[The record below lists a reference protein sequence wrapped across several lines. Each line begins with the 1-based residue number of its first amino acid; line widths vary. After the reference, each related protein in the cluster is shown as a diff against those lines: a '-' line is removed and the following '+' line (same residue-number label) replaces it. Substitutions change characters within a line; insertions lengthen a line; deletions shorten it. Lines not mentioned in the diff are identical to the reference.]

1 MADEK
6 QLHQIKVILAF
17 AAIYIVWGSSFYGV
31 LIALKSFSPFL
42 LSTLRFLIAGTAL
55 LGVCILK
62 KEPFPDFSDIKR
74 NMIYGIVIFMGGVV
88 AVAWAQ
94 QFISS
99 SFASIIIT
107 TPFWFVILD
116 KQQWRFYFS
125 EKWIIIGLITGL
137 IGVIL
142 LLSNKGGRVGTG
154 DAPTQLWAI
163 LMIII
168 GSFFWVSVSL
178 HVKYNPLR
186 TSNYVNTCIQLLT
199 AGLTCLV
206 ISLLRNEPQS
216 LVFANIRTDAILAV
230 LYLSIVSSLITFM
243 AFMWLIKVKP
253 PAIISTYSYVNPVV
267 AVLLGWGFA
276 GETIT
281 YLQVFALFI
290 ILLGILFVNIPKY
303 KR

>member
-31 LIALKSFSPFL
+31 LIALKSFSPFV

-142 LLSNKGGRVGTG
+142 LHRHFPHHG
-154 DAPTQLWAI
+154 
-163 LMIII
+163 
-168 GSFFWVSVSL
+168 
-178 HVKYNPLR
+178 H
-186 TSNYVNTCIQLLT
+186 
-199 AGLTCLV
+199 
-206 ISLLRNEPQS
+206 
-216 LVFANIRTDAILAV
+216 
-230 LYLSIVSSLITFM
+230 
-243 AFMWLIKVKP
+243 
-253 PAIISTYSYVNPVV
+253 
-267 AVLLGWGFA
+267 
-276 GETIT
+276 
-281 YLQVFALFI
+281 
-290 ILLGILFVNIPKY
+290 
-303 KR
+303 